1 MGAYRDNQGTW
12 HYRKRI
18 TLADGTGTRIKG
30 TPAINTKLEAE
41 RAERAHVERILRG
54 GSEQLEPSAPA
65 EVRREEEPLTLSKF
79 VETIWWPKYSAG
91 GGRRGVNSPT
101 TLMEKDMHLRVHI
114 LPALGQLPLGDIS
127 NEAMTG
133 FFGTLREGG
142 YGRKGRR
149 PTSTEKK
156 AVQKRLERE
165 RGRKDR
171 GKPKKGLAEK
181 SVKNIRT
188 TLRTILGFAVKWGYL
203 DRMPEIPDVVVPEPS
218 FDWYRPGEVRRLLV
232 AARDEWARVVLLFA
246 VHTGVRMGEQRAL
259 RWADVDFET
268 RIISI
273 RRSAPKWLVVEK
285 SPKSNR
291 HRRVDLTAELGEA
304 LEKIRHGGELVF
316 CNTDGSK
323 LRPGQFHE
331 ILWAAQRK
339 GGLRR
344 IKWHELRHS
353 FASILTTGGAPLRI
367 VQSLLGHSTIRMT
380 ERYAHLA
387 PGESAGYMHLLA
399 TQPAPTASSAGPA
412 SGPARPKSD
421 PN

>member
-1 MGAYRDNQGTW
+1 MGAHRDNQGTW
-12 HYRKRI
+12 RYRKWI
-18 TLADGTGTRIKG
+18 TLTDGTGTRVKG

-41 RAERAHVERILRG
+41 RAERAHIERVLRRDR
-54 GSEQLEPSAPA
+54 EPTERSSQVPERRK
-65 EVRREEEPLTLSKF
+65 EVPLTVSKF
-79 VETIWWPKYSAG
+79 VQETWWPKYRAG

-101 TLMEKDMHLRVHI
+101 TLMEKETHLRLHL
-114 LPALGQLPLGDIS
+114 LPALGELPLADVS
-127 NEAMTG
+127 NEVLTDL
-133 FFGTLREGG
+133 FGKLREHG
-142 YGRKGRR
+142 YGKKGRR
-149 PTSTEKK
+149 VTSTEQK
-156 AVQKRLERE
+156 AVQKRIERE

-171 GKPKKGLAEK
+171 GKPRKGLGEK

-188 TLRTILGFAVKWGYL
+188 TLRTILGFAVRWGYL

-218 FDWYRPGEVRRLLV
+218 FDWYRPDEVRRLL
-232 AARDEWARVVLLFA
+232 AGARDEWARAVLLFA
-246 VHTGVRMGEQRAL
+246 LHTGVRMGEQRAL

-291 HRRVDLTAELGEA
+291 HRRVDLTPELAGA

-316 CNTDGSK
+316 CNADGSK

-339 GGLRR
+339 SGLRR

-353 FASILTTGGAPLRI
+353 FASILTTGGTPLRI

-387 PGESAGYMHLLA
+387 PGESAGYMHLLS
-399 TQPAPTASSAGPA
+399 TVPSTPST
-412 SGPARPKSD
+412 SGQRSGQFD
-421 PN
+421 PEGEPN

>member
-12 HYRKRI
+12 RYRKWI
-18 TLADGTGTRIKG
+18 TLLDGTGTRVKG

-41 RAERAHVERILRG
+41 RAERGHIERVLRG
-54 GSEQLEPSAPA
+54 GCEPVEHSRPMLE
-65 EVRREEEPLTLSKF
+65 RQKEEPLTLSKF
-79 VETIWWPKYSAG
+79 VEEIWWPKYRAG

-101 TLMEKDMHLRVHI
+101 TLMEKETHLRVHI
-114 LPALGQLPLGDIS
+114 LPALGDLALMEVS
-127 NEAMTG
+127 NEVLTDL
-133 FFGTLREGG
+133 FGRLREQG
-142 YGRKGRR
+142 YGKKGRR
-149 PTSTEKK
+149 ATSMAQK
-156 AVQKRLERE
+156 AVQKRVERE

-171 GKPKKGLAEK
+171 GKGRKGLGEK

-188 TLRTILGFAVKWGYL
+188 TLRTLLGFAVKWGYL

-218 FDWYRPGEVRRLLV
+218 FDWYRPAEVRRLV
-232 AARDEWARVVLLFA
+232 SAARDEWARAVLLFA

-259 RWADVDFET
+259 RWADIDFDT
-268 RIISI
+268 RIITI
-273 RRSAPKWLVVEK
+273 RRSAPKWLAVEK

-291 HRRVDLTAELGEA
+291 HRRVDLTPELAAA
-304 LEKIRHGGELVF
+304 LEKIRHGGDLVF
-316 CNTDGSK
+316 RNSDGSK

-339 GGLRR
+339 SGLRR

-387 PGESAGYMHLLA
+387 PGQSAGYMHLLS
-399 TQPAPTASSAGPA
+399 TVPSTPST
-412 SGPARPKSD
+412 SGQRSGQFDPRSD